1 MGEEQLMRLG
11 YIGLGNIG
19 APMAQCLVKSGAA
32 VTVFDVAPQAAAP
45 FASAATVAAS
55 PAQVGANADLVGI
68 CARHDTDVIEIVAG
82 AGGLLETMTA
92 GGIAIHST
100 VRPSTVKALAETA
113 AAKGVVVI
121 DAAVTG
127 GADVAARGELTIMAG
142 GAPEDVALLRPLM
155 EPYSKA
161 IIHAGA
167 LGAGMTLKLSNNLV
181 TYMQLAAAVEGYR
194 LAEAAGLDPA
204 QLTEVMTNNG
214 NLTPTMGAYIKGR
227 KVWPEA
233 LGPER
238 YRQSQLSLVDLAKKD
253 MSLAEEVAAELGVAL
268 PGTTAIRTLF
278 SDLILGSETHG

>member
-1 MGEEQLMRLG
+1 MRFG

-19 APMAQCLVKSGAA
+19 APMARRLAQQQASVA
-32 VTVFDVAPQAAAP
+32 VYDVSAEAAAA
-45 FASAATVAAS
+45 FTGEAVVKASVAD
-55 PAQVGANADLVGI
+55 VGASADLVGI
-68 CARHDTDVIEIVAG
+68 CARNDDDVIEIVAG
-82 AGGLLETMTA
+82 ANGLLKTMS
-92 GGIAIHST
+92 GGGVAIHST
-100 VRPSTVKALAETA
+100 VRPSTVQRLAAQA
-113 AAKGVVVI
+113 AQQGVVVI

-127 GADVAARGELTIMAG
+127 GADVAAKGELTIMVG
-142 GAPEDVALLRPLM
+142 GTAQEVDLLRPLM
-155 EPYSKA
+155 QAYSKA

-181 TYMQLAAAVEGYR
+181 TYIQLAAAVEGFR

-204 QLTEVMTNNG
+204 QLTQVMTNNG
-214 NLTPTMGAYIKGR
+214 NLTPTMGAYMKGR
-227 KVWPEA
+227 KAWPEA

-238 YRQSQLSLVDLAKKD
+238 YRQTQLSLAGLAQKD